1 MAQADRI
8 WRLQHL
14 GEMSMP
20 PGVQLVWWRW
30 LSRHRLPQEVI
41 NLIQDQVGFSE
52 ALGFWP
58 TCSSSK
64 SLRMWRLQH
73 LGGMSMPPGV
83 VWWSWL
89 SRHRLPEEV
98 INLIQ
103 DQVGFSEALGFW
115 QTCSITAVT
124 SCART
129 PNMVTASTS
138 EATTLMLPGELE
150 FVFDD
155 VTWDDVTWDDDVN

>member
-20 PGVQLVWWRW
+20 PGVQLVWWR
-30 LSRHRLPQEVI
+30 
-41 NLIQDQVGFSE
+41 
-52 ALGFWP
+52 
-58 TCSSSK
+58 
-64 SLRMWRLQH
+64 
-73 LGGMSMPPGV
+73 
-83 VWWSWL
+83 WL

-129 PNMVTASTS
+129 PNMVTASPS

-155 VTWDDVTWDDDVN
+155 VTWDVN